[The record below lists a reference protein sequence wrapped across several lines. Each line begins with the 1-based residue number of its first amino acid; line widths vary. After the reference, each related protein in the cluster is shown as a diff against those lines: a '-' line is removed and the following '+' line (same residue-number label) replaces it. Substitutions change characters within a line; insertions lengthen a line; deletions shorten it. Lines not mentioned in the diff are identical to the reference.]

1 MDKAEC
7 KAKGLPW
14 PLWECISGNGDFV
27 PHPGE
32 ERFDFPCSA
41 AWRDFYSGAPEQV
54 RAKPSTDEHVF
65 GVEFT
70 PVIRPAKIVLEVPQR
85 QPRSKGVEL

>member
-14 PLWECISGNGDFV
+14 PLWECISGNGDFM

-32 ERFDFPCSA
+32 ERFDFPCSTT
-41 AWRDFYSGAPEQV
+41 WRDFYSGAPEQV
-54 RAKPSTDEHVF
+54 RPERPTNEYAPQVQFVPARKTAKV
-65 GVEFT
+65 
-70 PVIRPAKIVLEVPQR
+70 VLEVPQK
-85 QPRSKGVEL
+85 QPHSKGVEL